1 MRFRLTELA
10 DADLAG
16 IEDWVEET
24 RGADTADRV
33 SDEIDARIREIAGHP
48 LRFPV
53 YQFDGDFGLMHEY
66 RSANAG
72 RFKVFY
78 WVNESEGFVEIWRI
92 RPPTSRASAGDAC
105 GITGRPCAHRR
116 TDAVKAGPS
125 QAIPLLPYRTRTR
138 LTLHKAGYPRVFR
151 LPYRNR

>member
-1 MRFRLTELA
+1 MRVRLTELA

-92 RPPTSRASAGDAC
+92 RHVSSDF
-105 GITGRPCAHRR
+105 
-116 TDAVKAGPS
+116 
-125 QAIPLLPYRTRTR
+125 TRV
-138 LTLHKAGYPRVFR
+138 GW
-151 LPYRNR
+151 